1 MKKVF
6 KISGKFEQYGR
17 WSDLKDD
24 FIGYFAKAD
33 DSDVFT
39 GYMEEQYDSPSSHIR
54 YIKGLYIEQENK
66 IVFLQMTNDIELSP
80 LFYTFPD
87 LSKQGVWTSYSFLQG
102 FFPRGYVDGFA
113 KATIE
118 EITEGVKELEKKIE
132 ETYAQV
138 LETGLKINMDLME
151 NIEEYRSYLNI
162 QIPE

>member
-1 MKKVF
+1 ME
-6 KISGKFEQYGR
+6 ISEAEEGGN
-17 WSDLKDD
+17 LK
-24 FIGYFAKAD
+24 
-33 DSDVFT
+33 
-39 GYMEEQYDSPSSHIR
+39 H
-54 YIKGLYIEQENK
+54 
-66 IVFLQMTNDIELSP
+66 
-80 LFYTFPD
+80 FPD

-102 FFPRGYVDGFA
+102 FFPMGYVDGFA